1 MTDQPPQ
8 PPGNYAPPPP
18 GGGYPPPP
26 GFGYPAPQ
34 MATGVPPPG
43 APTQSSSKEAF
54 TPWSTRVLAALID
67 GVPIYLL
74 TAIGV
79 VSLVTMQKVETVCVT
94 DESGFD
100 LGEFCATGNN
110 GPSTTAWIVF
120 ALCVIASLAYGIWN
134 YGYRQG
140 VTGSSIGKSI
150 TKFKVI
156 SEKTGQPVGFVLS
169 IVRQNAHIVDA
180 ATCYIGYLFP
190 LWDGKRQTLADKIM
204 STVCVP
210 LNPEPLS
217 PGVPPGQ

>member
-1 MTDQPPQ
+1 MAT
-8 PPGNYAPPPP
+8 GTPPP
-18 GGGYPPPP
+18 G
-26 GFGYPAPQ
+26 
-34 MATGVPPPG
+34 T
-43 APTQSSSKEAF
+43 PTQSSSKDAF
-54 TPWSTRVLAALID
+54 TPWITRVLAALID

-79 VSLVTMQKVETVCVT
+79 VSLVTMQKVETLCVT
-94 DESGFD
+94 DESEFD

-110 GPSTTAWIVF
+110 GPSTIAWVVF

-140 VTGSSIGKSI
+140 ATGSSIGKSI

-169 IVRQNAHIVDA
+169 IVRQIAHIVDA
-180 ATCYIGYLFP
+180 AICYIGYLFP

-210 LNPEPLS
+210 LNPQPS
-217 PGVPPGQ
+217 SWAASRPITAYSWAPTPGR

>member
-1 MTDQPPQ
+1 M
-8 PPGNYAPPPP
+8 
-18 GGGYPPPP
+18 
-26 GFGYPAPQ
+26 
-34 MATGVPPPG
+34 
-43 APTQSSSKEAF
+43 
-54 TPWSTRVLAALID
+54 LAALID

-79 VSLVTMQKVETVCVT
+79 VSLVTMQKVETLCVT
-94 DESGFD
+94 DESEFD

-120 ALCVIASLAYGIWN
+120 ALCAIASLAYGIWN

-169 IVRQNAHIVDA
+169 IVRQIAHIVDA
-180 ATCYIGYLFP
+180 AICYIGYLFP

-210 LNPEPLS
+210 LNPLPL
-217 PGVPPGQ
+217 PPGLPPGL